1 MNTVMAAPAD
11 RLLYRPEEAAELLSI
26 GRSTLYE
33 LMTAGLLEYVKLG
46 RCRRIRRSALE
57 QYVDGLI
64 PESH

>member
-1 MNTVMAAPAD
+1 MNTVTATPAD

>member
-1 MNTVMAAPAD
+1 MSITAPAD
-11 RLLYRPEEAAELLSI
+11 RLLYRPEEAAEVLSI

>member
-1 MNTVMAAPAD
+1 MSTVMTAPTD
-11 RLLYRPEEAAELLSI
+11 RLLYRPEEAAALLSI

>member
-1 MNTVMAAPAD
+1 MSAATALPTD

-33 LMTAGLLEYVKLG
+33 LMTAGLVEYVKLG

-57 QYVDGLI
+57 RYVDGLM

>member
-1 MNTVMAAPAD
+1 MSTATPAPTD
-11 RLLYRPEEAAELLSI
+11 RLLYRPEEAAELLGI

-33 LMTAGLLEYVKLG
+33 LMTAGLVEYVKLG
-46 RCRRIRRSALE
+46 RCRRIRRTALE

>member
-1 MNTVMAAPAD
+1 MSTVMTAPAD
-11 RLLYRPEEAAELLSI
+11 RLLYRPEEAAVLLGI

-57 QYVDGLI
+57 QYVANLT
-64 PESH
+64 PETS

>member
-1 MNTVMAAPAD
+1 MSTATPAPAD
-11 RLLYRPEEAAELLSI
+11 RLLYRPEEAAEVLSI

-33 LMTAGLLEYVKLG
+33 LMTAGLLESVKLG

-57 QYVDGLI
+57 QYVNGLT

>member
-1 MNTVMAAPAD
+1 MNTAMAAPAD
-11 RLLYRPEEAAELLSI
+11 RLLYRPEEAAEMLGI

-33 LMTAGLLEYVKLG
+33 LMTAGLVEYVKLG
-46 RCRRIRRSALE
+46 RCRRIRRTALE

>member
-1 MNTVMAAPAD
+1 MSIATAPPAD

-33 LMTAGLLEYVKLG
+33 LMTTGLLEYVKLG

-57 QYVDGLI
+57 QYVDGLT
-64 PESH
+64 PESC

>member
-1 MNTVMAAPAD
+1 MNTAMAAPAD
-11 RLLYRPEEAAELLSI
+11 RLLYRPEEAAELLGI

-33 LMTAGLLEYVKLG
+33 LMTAGLVEYVKLG